1 MNKLIIFIPS
11 IESAGVEKNLFY
23 LSNYLIKRN
32 VDVNIL
38 TANNNKKNYFN
49 KKINFICP
57 RSNKWNNSSRLIKTL
72 ICLYLFIINV
82 RKNNI
87 SFLSFQS
94 NIAAIILSKF
104 FRLKII
110 IRLNTSL
117 DKYIKNIFKKFI
129 FKFFYNLSN
138 NVIVNSFDF
147 KKELIS
153 KLNLKSIE
161 ILNPIKIDN
170 KIRKKRIKFFNN
182 FNGIKILSIGRLTDQ
197 KNQITILKSLNILK
211 KQNIKFKFFL
221 IGQGY
226 KLLELKK
233 FIKKNK
239 LSKDVK
245 LAGYKSKAYEFISSS
260 DLFVL
265 SSKYEGL
272 PNVLIEAQV
281 QKIPIISSDC
291 NTGPREILLNGKLG
305 TLYKVDDHT
314 ELSKTI
320 IKFYKDK
327 KIFLQKAKLA
337 QKYLFRY
344 DYENNLNKYYKT
356 IKTIL

>member
-153 KLNLKSIE
+153 KLNLK
-161 ILNPIKIDN
+161 K
-170 KIRKKRIKFFNN
+170 
-182 FNGIKILSIGRLTDQ
+182 T
-197 KNQITILKSLNILK
+197 
-211 KQNIKFKFFL
+211 
-221 IGQGY
+221 
-226 KLLELKK
+226 
-233 FIKKNK
+233 
-239 LSKDVK
+239 
-245 LAGYKSKAYEFISSS
+245 
-260 DLFVL
+260 
-265 SSKYEGL
+265 
-272 PNVLIEAQV
+272 QV
-281 QKIPIISSDC
+281 
-291 NTGPREILLNGKLG
+291 T
-305 TLYKVDDHT
+305 Y
-314 ELSKTI
+314 
-320 IKFYKDK
+320 
-327 KIFLQKAKLA
+327 
-337 QKYLFRY
+337 
-344 DYENNLNKYYKT
+344 
-356 IKTIL
+356 